1 MNREEIIQQFPA
13 SGDQLLAILHALQ
26 NHNEQNYLNE
36 DDLRAAA
43 RYLGLSYSMVHGV
56 ATFYTMFS
64 LKPRGRH
71 LVRICQSPPCHLM
84 GATQVSRELMKQLG
98 VSFGETT
105 ADGQFTLEMTSCLG
119 VCGVAPAMMVDGDVY
134 GNLTPERIR
143 EVLEAKRREQ

>member
-1 MNREEIIQQFPA
+1 MSREQILAKYEPN
-13 SGDQLLAILHALQ
+13 SDNLLAILHDLQ
-26 NHNEQNYLNE
+26 NDNQQNYLGKE
-36 DDLRAAA
+36 DLSAAA
-43 RYLGLSYSMVHGV
+43 DFLGLPFSMVHGV

-84 GATQVSRELMKQLG
+84 GSTRISKELIKQLG
-98 VSFGETT
+98 VGFGETT
-105 ADGQFTLEMTSCLG
+105 PDGLFTLEMTSCLG